1 MTSTGTLK
9 RLKRE
14 LQYTC
19 SLVAPQI
26 WAYDTLVNL
35 SFKSFFRTLV
45 LAFKS
50 KQGICSFF
58 SLLYLLI
65 QHKFSVFGF
74 KTSKS

>member
-26 WAYDTLVNL
+26 RAYDTLVNL
-35 SFKSFFRTLV
+35 SLKSFFCTLV

-50 KQGICSFF
+50 PSKVFVASFLF
-58 SLLYLLI
+58 YIS
-65 QHKFSVFGF
+65 
-74 KTSKS
+74 